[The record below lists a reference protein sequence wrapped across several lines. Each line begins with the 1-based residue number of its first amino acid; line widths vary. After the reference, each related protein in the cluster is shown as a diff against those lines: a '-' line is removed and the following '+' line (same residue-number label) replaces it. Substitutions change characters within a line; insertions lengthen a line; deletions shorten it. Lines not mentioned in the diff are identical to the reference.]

1 MKTKTPIMLIAG
13 TLGSGK
19 TTLLRRIVDTSN
31 LRLAVFMN
39 EFGEVSVDARV
50 LRGKNVEVIPLPGG
64 SGYSSAPG
72 EFEAAFNSVLERV
85 KPHAIVVETAGIT
98 ELHALVLEF
107 NQRLMQARLD
117 SVVYVA
123 DAYSTVQHPHLPG
136 HALSQISAADIVLIN
151 KIDLVTMDE
160 IKRVETLLREYNPH
174 AVFFKTMG
182 CDVDPNL
189 LFGLD
194 VERMQKEVS
203 HHGEPLFQSF
213 LFLWDAPLNKEQF
226 LERVARFPKEVYR
239 AKGFV
244 VFESGSYL
252 FNYVLG
258 RVDLEEFPVKKT
270 QIIFMGRQLEHIKEE
285 LIGQLRRCGIS
296 ILRS

>member
-1 MKTKTPIMLIAG
+1 MRTKTPIMLVTG

-31 LRLAVFMN
+31 RRIAVFMN
-39 EFGEVSVDARV
+39 EFGEISVDARV
-50 LRGKNVEVIPLPGG
+50 LRKKNVEVVQLTGG
-64 SGYSSAPG
+64 CVCCSLSE
-72 EFEAAFNSVLERV
+72 EFEAAVKSVLERV
-85 KPHAIVVETAGIT
+85 KPHAIVVETTGMA
-98 ELHALVLEF
+98 EPHALASEF
-107 NQRLMQARLD
+107 DHHFLQTRLD

-123 DAYSTVQHPHLPG
+123 DAYSSVKDPQLPAN
-136 HALSQISAADIVLIN
+136 ALSQLSAADVVLIN

-160 IKRVETLLREYNPH
+160 IKRVEAFLREHNPH

-182 CDVDPNL
+182 CDVDTNL

-194 VERMQKEVS
+194 VEHIQRDLS
-203 HHGEPLFQSF
+203 HHGEPPFQSF
-213 LFLWDAPLNKEQF
+213 LFLWDTPLNKEQF
-226 LERVARFPKEVYR
+226 LELVSRFPREVYR

-252 FNYVLG
+252 FNYVVG

-270 QIIFMGRQLEHIKEE
+270 QIILMGRQLEPLKED
-285 LIGQLRRCGIS
+285 IIHHLRQCQS
-296 ILRS
+296 